1 MWSYLEPD
9 MRKFLKFVVMFSLI
23 CFVGLPAAFILFVM
37 GMAAFGV
44 VIGIGAWIIGM
55 MLAVLKLSLMVL
67 LPLLL
72 LWWVAKRLFAPE
84 RSY

>member
-1 MWSYLEPD
+1 
-9 MRKFLKFVVMFSLI
+9 MRKFLKFALVFCLI

-37 GMAAFGV
+37 GMTAFGV

-55 MLAVLKLSLMVL
+55 MLTVLKFSLIVILPLMV
-67 LPLLL
+67 
-72 LWWVAKRLFAPE
+72 LWWVAKRLLAPE